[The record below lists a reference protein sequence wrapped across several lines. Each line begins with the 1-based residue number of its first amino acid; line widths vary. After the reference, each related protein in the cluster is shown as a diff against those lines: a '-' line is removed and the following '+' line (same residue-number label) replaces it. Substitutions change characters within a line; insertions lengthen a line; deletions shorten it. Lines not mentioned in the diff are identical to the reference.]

1 MESLLST
8 TFYNFFNF
16 YFYFYGFGKG
26 DFVVLKKDMAL
37 VLKQLA

>member
-1 MESLLST
+1 MKLFSTT

-26 DFVVLKKDMAL
+26 DFVVDKKGYGFSS
-37 VLKQLA
+37 